1 MRTTVTLDADVAAEI
16 ERIRKAEGR
25 RFKQVLN
32 DVLRVGLKHLS
43 GEPEP
48 KVWVSP
54 THPRDLGPAL
64 FDVTNT
70 ARALNYAE
78 GEDHK

>member
-1 MRTTVTLDADVAAEI
+1 MRTTVTLDADVAIEI

-25 RFKQVLN
+25 GFKRVLN
-32 DVLRVGLKHLS
+32 DLVRDGVKYRAGDTPARVWK
-43 GEPEP
+43 
-48 KVWVSP
+48 SP

-64 FDVTNT
+64 FDVSSTS
-70 ARALNYAE
+70 RALDYAE